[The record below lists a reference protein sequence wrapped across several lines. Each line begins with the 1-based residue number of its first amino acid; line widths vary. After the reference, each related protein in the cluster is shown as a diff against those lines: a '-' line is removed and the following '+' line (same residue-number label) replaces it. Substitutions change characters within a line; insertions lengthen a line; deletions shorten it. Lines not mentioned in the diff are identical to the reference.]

1 MSLNRKLFSI
11 SASDAAVCN
20 SESLQ
25 PFGNEASFNKNVAV
39 YQFEDNAN
47 DSSGNGKNGTEHNGV
62 AYSASGKFGKAASFD
77 GTNDYISLPHSIET
91 DYISAKEFAISV
103 WVKTDTIPTG
113 SDEQHIISFV
123 EDGYCGLKLL
133 ANGVLHAKV
142 AEVTS
147 GTDREASSP
156 SSTIS
161 TGTWYHIVWTGKTN
175 DLKLYV
181 DGSLVA
187 SNSTWNGTFFS
198 SGYGDGVGCK
208 NPEGTPEG
216 FWDGLI
222 DQLRVYS
229 KALSAEEV
237 TTLYLDE
244 TTSTASSTT
253 IIPGTSCLAYYPL
266 DYDASDKST
275 NYDGT
280 PTDVEFVQNGKIN
293 YSALFNGSTSQ
304 ISLGDNDTLFGSSFT
319 YSVWIFNTANN
330 SNTNNDLQTLVA
342 KRASSD
348 SDAPII
354 LAFYGYNWVVSGNRG
369 KFYVAL
375 QGTYFTSSVALNQ
388 NEWMHIAYTFN
399 ASDGAM
405 KLYIN
410 GSADGTATFSGTQ
423 TPNNANIG
431 IGSGYTSGTHDYEF
445 FGKMDEIRIFN
456 KALSASEV
464 STLYGLTACTQTCT
478 TDNDSFPTTN
488 TAYYKLNGDA
498 TDSHGGTYD
507 GTATNITYASGRF
520 GSSAEFNGSSSILD
534 TTVSVPTNWT
544 LSLWLKRDPNGYFG
558 GTTNVN
564 VRSGVYFYSNSNGAI
579 AVYNRD
585 GSGGSIDTFYS
596 SAGLVKQNQ
605 WHHIAMSF
613 DSTSGT
619 GLTTIYLDGSEI
631 GSVDGTPSH
640 STAFKFGR
648 SGDYASEYFDGYID
662 QIRIFSSALTDTN
675 IQDLYD
681 KEFQCYITKDAT
693 NPFADSSEKGFYKFE
708 ENTGTTLTDSSG
720 NGNNGTM
727 SNMTWSSTDPAF
739 GSYSGSFNGSNGVI
753 TSSGAGTALNV
764 ASFSTSFWFKATSVP
779 TSGYGVMLSS
789 YDESGNSRFYW
800 ALHDSGLEIVIYG
813 SSSSHTN
820 SYASTVVAGS
830 WYHLVVTHTGTV
842 TSTYLNGSNLGAGVI
857 NGSAVAIKIAS
868 SPQALTFGQLQGYS
882 GTYPYS
888 GLMDQVRVFSTA
900 LTGEQVWKLYA
911 ERNN

>member
-1 MSLNRKLFSI
+1 MSLNRKLLGG
-11 SASDAAVCN
+11 AAGPCV
-20 SESLQ
+20 SEDLQ
-25 PFGNEASFNKNVAV
+25 PLG
-39 YQFEDNAN
+39 
-47 DSSGNGKNGTEHNGV
+47 DSSCV
-62 AYSASGKFGKAASFD
+62 AY
-77 GTNDYISLPHSIET
+77 
-91 DYISAKEFAISV
+91 
-103 WVKTDTIPTG
+103 
-113 SDEQHIISFV
+113 
-123 EDGYCGLKLL
+123 
-133 ANGVLHAKV
+133 
-142 AEVTS
+142 
-147 GTDREASSP
+147 
-156 SSTIS
+156 
-161 TGTWYHIVWTGKTN
+161 
-175 DLKLYV
+175 
-181 DGSLVA
+181 
-187 SNSTWNGTFFS
+187 
-198 SGYGDGVGCK
+198 
-208 NPEGTPEG
+208 
-216 FWDGLI
+216 
-222 DQLRVYS
+222 YS
-229 KALSAEEV
+229 
-237 TTLYLDE
+237 
-244 TTSTASSTT
+244 
-253 IIPGTSCLAYYPL
+253 L

-280 PTDVEFVQNGKIN
+280 PSNVEFVQNGKIN
-293 YSALFNGSTSQ
+293 YSALFNGSSSKIEVSDAVIPNGATS
-304 ISLGDNDTLFGSSFT
+304 ISFWYNANGNTGSSSQMILGQGGAT
-319 YSVWIFNTANN
+319 ASKGISVYWYNQSFGA
-330 SNTNNDLQTLVA
+330 LVA
-342 KRASSD
+342 KGVTA
-348 SDAPII
+348 
-354 LAFYGYNWVVSGNRG
+354 LAGSVNGTLTLSTTSWHHCVV
-369 KFYVAL
+369 
-375 QGTYFTSSVALNQ
+375 T
-388 NEWMHIAYTFN
+388 W
-399 ASDGAM
+399 
-405 KLYIN
+405 
-410 GSADGTATFSGTQ
+410 DGTASSNALKVYSNGSLNVQGTSD
-423 TPNNANIG
+423 TASASIG
-431 IGSGYTSGTHDYEF
+431 TYTNFAIGGLNGGTWAEGYV
-445 FGKMDEIRIFN
+445 DEVRIFN
-456 KALSASEV
+456 KALSASEIT
-464 STLYGLTACTQTCT
+464 TLYGLTACTPTCT
-478 TDNDSFPTTN
+478 TDTADFVAPN
-488 TAYYKLNGDA
+488 TAYYKLDGDA
-498 TDSHGGTYD
+498 TDYHGGTYD
-507 GTATNITYASGRF
+507 ATATNITYASGRF

-544 LSLWLKRDPNGYFG
+544 LSLWLKRDPSGYFG
-558 GTTNVN
+558 GTTNAS
-564 VRSGVYFYSNSNGAI
+564 VRSGVYFYSNPSGAI

-585 GSGGSIDTFYS
+585 GSGGNIDTFYS
-596 SAGLVKQNQ
+596 SSGLINQNQ

-648 SGDYASEYFDGYID
+648 SGDYASDYFDGYID
-662 QIRIFSSALTDTN
+662 QLRIFSSALTATK
-675 IQDLYD
+675 IQDLYNT
-681 KEFQCYITKDAT
+681 EFQCYITKDAT